1 MNTWSESTDSYIYN
15 YITHLIINFFLRI
28 IYFLNLFHKKY

>member
-15 YITHLIINFFLRI
+15 YITHLIINFFFKNNI
-28 IYFLNLFHKKY
+28 FFEFIP